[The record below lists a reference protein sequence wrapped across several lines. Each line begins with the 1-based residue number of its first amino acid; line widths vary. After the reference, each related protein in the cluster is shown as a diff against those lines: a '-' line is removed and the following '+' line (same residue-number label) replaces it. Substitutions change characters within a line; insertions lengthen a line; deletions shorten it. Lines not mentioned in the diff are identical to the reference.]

1 MSDQNPRN
9 KLVKS
14 SSWQDVRKSMLG
26 QWKEK
31 PEWCCSQLRNYLG
44 SLSTTSKDKLKVVQN
59 YLVGS
64 GFRMKKI
71 TNPCITKLRIQISME
86 RKKRIAKGE
95 W

>member
-95 W
+95 R